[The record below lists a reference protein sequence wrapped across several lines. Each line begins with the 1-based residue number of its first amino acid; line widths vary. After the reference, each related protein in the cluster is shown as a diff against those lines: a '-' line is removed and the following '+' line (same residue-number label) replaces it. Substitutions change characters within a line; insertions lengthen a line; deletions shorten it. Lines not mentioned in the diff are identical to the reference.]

1 MHQLAQIADIIENTI
16 EEMVH
21 DPYGL
26 HEGEAAKIAQ
36 AAAQKLVKASLEQLT
51 ALLGSNLETNEDGDT
66 VLNLGSLL

>member
-21 DPYGL
+21 DSYGL
-26 HEGEAAKIAQ
+26 HEGE
-36 AAAQKLVKASLEQLT
+36 AAQKLVKASLDQLT
-51 ALLGSNLETNEDGDT
+51 ALLDSTLEVNKDGDT